1 MSAASYP
8 LSSMLQDLALELED
22 SHARLAGTLH
32 EVASCSEL
40 VSLLKF
46 SLESEQ
52 AKLLATGLEGSNKE
66 QRDACLR
73 LKLQDQYA
81 ALHEAEHNLQQ
92 ARLEHDLARLEW
104 DALRYRLR
112 AYEAAACSE

>member
-8 LSSMLQDLALELED
+8 LSSMLQDLVLELED

-32 EVASCSEL
+32 EVAGCTEL
-40 VSLLKF
+40 VNLLKF

-73 LKLQDQYA
+73 LKLQDQYT
-81 ALHEAEHNLQQ
+81 ALHEAEHTLQQ
-92 ARLEHDLARLEW
+92 ARLEHDLAELEW